1 MLDFKSVNNNNFNN
15 LTPKLNVKVIKIYLM
30 IFYMSNTIED
40 YNNK

>member
-15 LTPKLNVKVIKIYLM
+15 LTRKLNVKVIKIYLT